1 MATEKKSKK
10 GLIIV
15 IFSLLL
21 VGGGVGYYFWK
32 KSQDEK
38 EEKEKAEAE
47 AKAKADANSGGGN
60 TGGGNTGGGNTG
72 GGNTGGGGTQNP
84 IGDADA
90 VKKFQDWLDIKYPTW
105 LKGGKLNKG
114 GGYGSFGTNTSNA
127 WTTYGVDYKKVVVVP
142 TGTTPTG
149 TTPPLNQV
157 FTNKIAP
164 IWDNVNDFTP
174 KYMAGAKQWMGTAD
188 LTAPIKTSNV
198 GNDFRKFFY
207 ADDKKQ
213 PKYIAVENSYLL
225 RTRPF

>member
-32 KSQDEK
+32 KSEDDK
-38 EEKEKAEAE
+38 ETAEKEKAEADD
-47 AKAKADANSGGGN
+47 KAKADANS
-60 TGGGNTGGGNTG
+60 GGGNTG

-114 GGYGSFGTNTSNA
+114 GGYGNFGPNTSNA
-127 WTTYGVDYKKVVVVP
+127 WTTYGVDYQKVVVVP

-174 KYMAGAKQWMGTAD
+174 KYMAGAKQWLGTAD

-225 RTRPF
+225 RTKPF